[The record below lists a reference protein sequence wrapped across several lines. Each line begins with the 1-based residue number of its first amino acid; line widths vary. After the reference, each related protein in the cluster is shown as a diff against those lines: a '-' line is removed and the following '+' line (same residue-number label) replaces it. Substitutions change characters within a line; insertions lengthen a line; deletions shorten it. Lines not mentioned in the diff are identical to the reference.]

1 MAPAKMEDVSMEVIL
16 REDVDKLGRRGEVV
30 KVTEGYG
37 RNFLLPR
44 GLALAVNEA
53 NKAMIAKE
61 RKSHEARM
69 AKEKAEF
76 QAVADRINGIRFVA
90 PRKVGENDILYGSVT
105 SGDIAD
111 FLKGKG
117 VEIDKRKVQLEEP
130 IKKLGE
136 HEVQVKLHPEVTARL
151 KVLVTK
157 EG

>member
-1 MAPAKMEDVSMEVIL
+1 MEVIL

-30 KVTEGYG
+30 KVAEGYG

-44 GLALAVNEA
+44 GLALPVNEA

-61 RKSHEARM
+61 RKAHEARL

-90 PRKVGENDILYGSVT
+90 PRKVGENDMLYGSVT

-136 HEVQVKLHPEVTARL
+136 HEVQVKLHPEVSARL

>member
-1 MAPAKMEDVSMEVIL
+1 MEVIL
-16 REDVDKLGRRGEVV
+16 RADVDKLGRRGDVV
-30 KVTEGYG
+30 KVAEGYG

-44 GLALAVNEA
+44 GLAMQVNEA

-61 RKSHEARM
+61 RKAHDLRL

-76 QAVADRINGIRFVA
+76 QAVADRIASLRYIA
-90 PRKVGENDILYGSVT
+90 PRKVGENDALYGSVT

-111 FLKGKG
+111 FLRGKS
-117 VEIDKRKVQLEEP
+117 VDIDKRKVQLDEP

-136 HEVQVKLHPEVTARL
+136 HEVAIKLHPEVSANLR
-151 KVLVTK
+151 VLVTK

>member
-1 MAPAKMEDVSMEVIL
+1 MEVIL

-53 NKAMIAKE
+53 NKAMIARE
-61 RKSHEARM
+61 RKSHELRL

-90 PRKVGENDILYGSVT
+90 PRKVGENDLLYGSVT

-136 HEVQVKLHPEVTARL
+136 HEVQVKLHPEVSARL

>member
-1 MAPAKMEDVSMEVIL
+1 LEVIL

-30 KVTEGYG
+30 KVAEGYG

-44 GLALAVNEA
+44 GLAMPVTAT
-53 NKAMIAKE
+53 NKATVE
-61 RKSHEARM
+61 REKKAHEARA
-69 AKEKAEF
+69 AKEKAEWES
-76 QAVADRINGIRFVA
+76 VAARINSIRFVA
-90 PRKVGENDILYGSVT
+90 PRKVGENDVLYGSVT

-130 IKKLGE
+130 IKHLGD
-136 HEVQVKLHPEVTARL
+136 HEVKIKLHPEVVATI
-151 KVLVTK
+151 KVLVSK

>member
-1 MAPAKMEDVSMEVIL
+1 MEVIL

-30 KVTEGYG
+30 KVAEGYG

-53 NKAMIAKE
+53 NKAMIARE
-61 RKSHEARM
+61 RKAHEARM

-90 PRKVGENDILYGSVT
+90 PRKVGENDTLYGSVT

-111 FLKGKG
+111 FLKAKG

-136 HEVQVKLHPEVTARL
+136 HEVQVKLHPEVQARV

>member
-1 MAPAKMEDVSMEVIL
+1 MEVIL
-16 REDVDKLGRRGEVV
+16 RADVDKLGRRGEVV
-30 KVTEGYG
+30 KVAEGYG

-44 GLALAVNEA
+44 GLAMAVNEA

-61 RKSHEARM
+61 RKAHELRM

-136 HEVQVKLHPEVTARL
+136 HEVQVKLHPEVAAKL